1 MAMASVCENRAEH
14 RINSNHKV
22 SLPSLQRTLVN
33 RNYAQLWYGQA
44 VSAIGDTVF
53 CTTLV
58 LWVSQVLARGSSWAP
73 AAVSGILVAAAAA
86 VALVGPV
93 AGVFVDRWNRKSTMM
108 RTEVIRGAMVAG
120 LTGLSFVPVRDLPVG
135 LWLAAVY
142 LVVFVLNAVGQ
153 FFSPARFATIGDV
166 VHGEE
171 DRVRAAGLAEAST
184 SAAGI
189 IGPPIA
195 ALLLLT
201 VGFQWALAAN
211 AASYAVSYLAI
222 RFLRLASRSHPPALA
237 AAGATSL
244 RAEFSGGLRLFTR
257 NRFLV
262 TLLTVTMICQCG
274 TGAIS
279 ALNVFFVTR
288 DLHVS
293 SRLFGIAET
302 AMGAGFIV
310 GALVA
315 ARMVRWIGARTLTWS
330 GLLATGV
337 LAAGYALQRSF
348 PAGLVML
355 AIYAMPIAMLNTA
368 VAPLLL
374 DAAPREYLGRV
385 MAVFTPL
392 NQLASML
399 SVVICGWLTST
410 VLRSFRASFGGVT
423 LNSVSL
429 IFIVAGGLIFVSGI
443 RAFAALPGQ
452 PGAARP

>member
-1 MAMASVCENRAEH
+1 M
-14 RINSNHKV
+14 
-22 SLPSLQRTLVN
+22 LVN
-33 RNYAQLWYGQA
+33 RNYAKLWYGQA
-44 VSAIGDTVF
+44 VSAVGDTVF
-53 CTTLV
+53 GTTLV
-58 LWVSQVLARGSSWAP
+58 PWVSQVLARGLPWAP
-73 AAVSGILVAAAAA
+73 AAVSGIPVAAGAA

-108 RTEVIRGAMVAG
+108 RTEVIRAAMVVG
-120 LTGLSFVPVRDLPVG
+120 LTGMSFIPVRDLPIG

-142 LVVFVLNAVGQ
+142 LVVFVLNAAGQ
-153 FFSPARFATIGDV
+153 FFNPARFATTGDV

-171 DRVRAAGLAEAST
+171 DRVRAAGLAEATT

-211 AASYAVSYLAI
+211 AASYVVSYLAI
-222 RFLRLASRSHPPALA
+222 RLLRPTPGAHPTAPAD
-237 AAGATSL
+237 AGETSL
-244 RAEFSGGLRLFTR
+244 HAEFSVGLRLFTR

-262 TLLTVTMICQCG
+262 TLLTVTVICQVG

-288 DLHVS
+288 DLHAS

-302 AMGAGFIV
+302 AMGVGFII
-310 GALVA
+310 GALA
-315 ARMVRWIGARTLTWS
+315 AGRMVRWIGARTLTWS

-337 LAAGYALQRSF
+337 LAVGYALQRSF

-374 DAAPREYLGRV
+374 DATPREYLGRV
-385 MAVFTPL
+385 MAVFTPV

-399 SVVICGWLTST
+399 SVAVAGWLTSI
-410 VLRSFRASFGGVT
+410 VLRSFRASFAGVNV
-423 LNSVSL
+423 NSVSL

-443 RAFAALPGQ
+443 RAFAALPGTNT
-452 PGAARP
+452 P

>member
-1 MAMASVCENRAEH
+1 MAYVCENRAEH
-14 RINSNHKV
+14 RNNNSRKV
-22 SLPSLQRTLVN
+22 SLASLERTLVN
-33 RNYAQLWYGQA
+33 RNYAKLWYGQA

-53 CTTLV
+53 GTTLV
-58 LWVSQVLARGSSWAP
+58 LWVSQVLARGLSWAP
-73 AAVSGILVAAAAA
+73 AAVSGILVAGGAA

-108 RTEVIRGAMVAG
+108 RTEVIRAAMVAG
-120 LTGLSFVPVRDLPVG
+120 LMGLSFVPVRDLPIG

-142 LVVFVLNAVGQ
+142 LVVFVLNAAGQ

-171 DRVRAAGLAEAST
+171 DRARAVGLAEATT
-184 SAAGI
+184 SAAAI
-189 IGPPIA
+189 VGPPIA

-201 VGFQWALAAN
+201 AGVQWALAAN
-211 AASYAVSYLAI
+211 AASYIVSYLAI
-222 RFLRLASRSHPPALA
+222 RFLRLAPEPHPPAT
-237 AAGATSL
+237 AGAGLTSL
-244 RAEFSGGLRLFTR
+244 HADFFFGLRLFAR

-274 TGAIS
+274 TGAIN

-288 DLHVS
+288 DLHAS

-302 AMGAGFIV
+302 AVGVGFIV
-310 GALVA
+310 GALA
-315 ARMVRWIGARTLTWS
+315 AGRMVRWIGARALTWS
-330 GLLATGV
+330 GLLAAGV
-337 LAAGYALQRSF
+337 LAASYALQRSF
-348 PAGLVML
+348 PVGLVIL

-392 NQLASML
+392 NQLASMTA
-399 SVVICGWLTST
+399 VVISGWLSST
-410 VLRSFRASFGGVT
+410 VLRSFRASFAGVT

-443 RAFAALPGQ
+443 RAFAALPGTNV
-452 PGAARP
+452 A